1 MSQRIP
7 PQRVRPVHYED
18 MEKQLTEIF
27 KAIVF
32 DPIYHV
38 LRGATD
44 QHLNAAETPLRDA
57 LRRGRVQYG
66 NGVFSGQFNSAIA
79 RYLRSL
85 GAKFDARGRI
95 YRLAPAKVP
104 SWVSAESGAYQSRA
118 RDAHAE
124 LKKTLGYILSSL
136 DQAVD
141 RHTVKPDKT
150 LNEINTTFR
159 AAAKV
164 LRVAPELTD
173 ASRDKL
179 RQDYTDNMKLWI
191 RKFSEEMI
199 ADLRIMVDK
208 NAVEGFR
215 FDKLIDAIQNRYS
228 VTESKAKFLAR
239 QETSLFM
246 AKFRQQRYGEAG
258 VTSYRWGTSGD
269 ARVRDD
275 HRKLNGKIFSY
286 KNPPIVDSAT
296 GRKANPGEDYN
307 CRCID
312 EPILVSLMEAA

>member
-1 MSQRIP
+1 MTHVP

-27 KAIVF
+27 RAIVF
-32 DPIYHV
+32 EPIFEVIH
-38 LRGATD
+38 GATD
-44 QHLNAAETPLRDA
+44 QRLNAAETPLRNA
-57 LRRGRVQYG
+57 LRRGRVQYS
-66 NGVFSGQFNSAIA
+66 NGVFSGQFNSAIS
-79 RYLRSL
+79 RYLRSI
-85 GAKFDARGRI
+85 GGRFDARGRV

-104 SWVSAESGAYQSRA
+104 SWVSAESGRYQSLA
-118 RDAHAE
+118 RDTHEE
-124 LKKTLGYILSSL
+124 LKKALGYILSSL

-164 LRVAPELTD
+164 LRVAPEISD
-173 ASRDKL
+173 ESRDKL

-215 FDKLIDAIQNRYS
+215 FDKLISAIQNRYS

-246 AKFRQQRYGEAG
+246 AEFRKRRYAEAG
-258 VTSYRWGTSGD
+258 VISYRWRTSGD

-275 HRKLNGKIFSY
+275 HAKLNGKIFSY
-286 KNPPIVDSAT
+286 DNPPIVDSAT
-296 GRKANPGEDYN
+296 GRKANPGQDFQ

>member
-1 MSQRIP
+1 
-7 PQRVRPVHYED
+7 
-18 MEKQLTEIF
+18 MERQLAEIF
-27 KAIVF
+27 KTILF
-32 DPIYHV
+32 DPLYDVI
-38 LRGATD
+38 RGATD
-44 QHLNAAETPLRDA
+44 QRLNAAETPLRDA

-66 NGVFSGQFNSAIA
+66 NGVFSGQFNSAIS

-85 GAKFDARGRI
+85 GAKFDARGRV
-95 YRLAPAKVP
+95 YRLEPSKVP
-104 SWVSAESGAYQSRA
+104 SWVSAESGAYQTRA
-118 RDAHAE
+118 RHAHAE
-124 LKKTLGYILSSL
+124 LKRTLGYILSSL

-164 LRVAPELTD
+164 LRVAPELSD
-173 ASRDKL
+173 ESRDRL

-215 FDKLIDAIQNRYS
+215 FDKLISAIQNRYS

-246 AKFRQQRYGEAG
+246 SKFRQQRYGEAG
-258 VTSYRWGTSGD
+258 VVKYRWRTSGD
-269 ARVRDD
+269 ARVRHD
-275 HRKLNGKIFSY
+275 HAELNGKVFFY
-286 KNPPIVDSAT
+286 RDPPIVDSAT

-307 CRCID
+307 CRCVD